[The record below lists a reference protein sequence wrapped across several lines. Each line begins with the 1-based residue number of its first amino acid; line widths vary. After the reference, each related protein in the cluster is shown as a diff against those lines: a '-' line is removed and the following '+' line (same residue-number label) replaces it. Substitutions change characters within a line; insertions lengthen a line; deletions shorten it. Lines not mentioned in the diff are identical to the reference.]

1 MPPHLRWPVFHSN
14 EASVACQYWFPIL
27 PRNLHSRRSPGG
39 RAQSKQDG
47 PTHLFCAN
55 FSRLFEPFFLSWL
68 DAGGT
73 LSAKHA
79 GTIDK
84 SSATSIFIDVD
95 DSTTSSQWSTTIRT
109 TLQHARHTITA
120 TIVNALT
127 RRVRHR
133 QYSNMRSAFAPGICD
148 SRQDRRRTRVVA
160 CQQVSDAFDGTI
172 STAVATWA
180 LDSGTVSCVVV

>member
-55 FSRLFEPFFLSWL
+55 FSRLFLPFFLSWL

-84 SSATSIFIDVD
+84 SSATSIDVD

-109 TLQHARHTITA
+109 TLQHVRHTITA

-127 RRVRHR
+127 RRVRCR
-133 QYSNMRSAFAPGICD
+133 QYAIAFAARPTSNSHG
-148 SRQDRRRTRVVA
+148 A